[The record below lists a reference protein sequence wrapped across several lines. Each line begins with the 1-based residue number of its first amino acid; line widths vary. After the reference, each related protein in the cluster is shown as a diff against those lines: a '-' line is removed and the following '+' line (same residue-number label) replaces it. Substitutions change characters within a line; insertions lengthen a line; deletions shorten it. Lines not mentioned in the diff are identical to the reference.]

1 LSRVEVAVVLTN
13 GDGQAGQSMEPVTL
27 FLAVTVSPNATFSP
41 ALSISAAGFKS
52 TEVESSGSGE
62 VTKPPVVQES
72 TTTRSGVPAS
82 SEALSTPATPML
94 PAGDD
99 RAAISSTEGA
109 LRGAD
114 EAMKTIDLSTAW
126 EGALGRIK
134 WVMDTLNPVSE
145 VGMTPIILIPD

>member
-1 LSRVEVAVVLTN
+1 
-13 GDGQAGQSMEPVTL
+13 MEPVTL
-27 FLAVTVSPNATFSP
+27 YLAVTVSPNTTFSP
-41 ALSISAAGFKS
+41 ALSISAADFRS

-72 TTTRSGVPAS
+72 STTRSGVPATP
-82 SEALSTPATPML
+82 EALSTPATPML

-99 RAAISSTEGA
+99 RAVISSTKAA

-114 EAMKTIDLSTAW
+114 EAAKTINLSTAW

-134 WVMDTLNPVSE
+134 WVMDTLNPVAE
-145 VGMTPIILIPD
+145 VRMKPFSPILY

>member
-1 LSRVEVAVVLTN
+1 M
-13 GDGQAGQSMEPVTL
+13 QSVTL
-27 FLAVTVSPNATFSP
+27 YMAVTVSPNTTLSP
-41 ALSISAAGFKS
+41 VLSISAAGFKPP
-52 TEVESSGSGE
+52 EVESSGSGV

-72 TTTRSGVPAS
+72 STTPSGVPAS
-82 SEALSTPATPML
+82 SEALSSPATPML

-99 RAAISSTEGA
+99 RAVISSTKGA

-134 WVMDTLNPVSE
+134 
-145 VGMTPIILIPD
+145 